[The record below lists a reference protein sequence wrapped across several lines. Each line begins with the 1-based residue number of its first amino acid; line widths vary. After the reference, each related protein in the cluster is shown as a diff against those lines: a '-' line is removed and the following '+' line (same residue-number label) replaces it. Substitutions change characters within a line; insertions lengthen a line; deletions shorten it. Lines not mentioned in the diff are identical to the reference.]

1 MLAYLTLSRLSK
13 TKEVLVVGITTGVDK
28 IRRMFA
34 GVIIQKRKMF
44 ACKVVDHTHRIVL
57 IPLTCSLPPNN
68 SKLIIM
74 NRRAWDRRFELHHSV
89 DLPHL

>member
-1 MLAYLTLSRLSK
+1 MVLAYLTLSRLSK

-34 GVIIQKRKMF
+34 GLIIQKRKMF

-57 IPLTCSLPPNN
+57 IPLTCSLPPQCITNSPTVYDFFLIFEMNN
-68 SKLIIM
+68 YL
-74 NRRAWDRRFELHHSV
+74 NT
-89 DLPHL
+89 